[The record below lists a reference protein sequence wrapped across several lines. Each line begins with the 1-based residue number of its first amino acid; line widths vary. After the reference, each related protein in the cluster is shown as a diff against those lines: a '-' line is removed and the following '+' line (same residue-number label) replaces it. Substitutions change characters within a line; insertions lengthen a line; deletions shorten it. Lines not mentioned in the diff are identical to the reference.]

1 MKLDAMPMVS
11 FYSLFCSPIQLY
23 KLKCSGYRAISM
35 SSEHSRVE
43 GSEGLVVEPEDD
55 VGTLP
60 ALAPGVGDDPAREV
74 GRAPLQHLDTPGGR

>member
-1 MKLDAMPMVS
+1 
-11 FYSLFCSPIQLY
+11 
-23 KLKCSGYRAISM
+23 M

>member
-1 MKLDAMPMVS
+1 
-11 FYSLFCSPIQLY
+11 
-23 KLKCSGYRAISM
+23 M

-74 GRAPLQHLDTPGGR
+74 GRAPLQHLDTPGGRWNMIRWTQDLHCVTIFLFRR